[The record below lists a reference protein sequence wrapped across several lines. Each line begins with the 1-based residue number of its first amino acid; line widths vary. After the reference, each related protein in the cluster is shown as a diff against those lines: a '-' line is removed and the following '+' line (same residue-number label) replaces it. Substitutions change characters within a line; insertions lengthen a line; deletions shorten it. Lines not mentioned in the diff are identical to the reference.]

1 MLKTKQINNYK
12 ISKIHLPSID
22 EKVIKGGDLLPLY
35 SNTFICAKKNS
46 GKTTVIFNLIRKCID
61 RDTVV
66 HMFVSTIE
74 KDRSWLQI
82 VAYLKKK
89 GIQYHAHMSIVD
101 NNGND
106 LIRNII
112 DQPINFSDDD
122 DGDDDDG
129 HVKQKSYSF
138 IRINEQK
145 QDNTTM
151 RRKKRKLAQ
160 KQIIIL
166 DDIGNE
172 LKKPSIDQLLKIN
185 RHLRSKVILSSQ
197 YLNDLSPQAR
207 RQIDI
212 WLLFNGCKKEK
223 LLTIMRDC
231 DTHLDYHIFEQ
242 MYKFATD
249 EKYNFLY
256 IDCHNSKFRRNF
268 NQEIDIPDG

>member
-1 MLKTKQINNYK
+1 MIKTKQINNYK
-12 ISKIHLPSID
+12 ISKINLPAID
-22 EKVIKGGDLLPLY
+22 EKVIKGGELLPLY

-46 GKTTVIFNLIRKCID
+46 GKTTVIFNLLRKCID

-82 VAYLKKK
+82 VDYLKTK
-89 GIQYHAHMSIVD
+89 GIKYHAHMSTID
-101 NNGND
+101 ENGND
-106 LIRNII
+106 LIRSII
-112 DQPINFSDDD
+112 DQPVLFSDDEED
-122 DGDDDDG
+122 EPSPQP
-129 HVKQKSYSF
+129 HYSF
-138 IRINEQK
+138 IRLNEQK
-145 QDNTTM
+145 QDKTI

-185 RHLRSKVILSSQ
+185 RHLQCKVILSSQ

-207 RQIDI
+207 RQIDV
-212 WLLFNGCKKEK
+212 WLLFAGCKKEK

-231 DTHLDYHIFEQ
+231 DTHLDFYIFEQ
-242 MYKFATD
+242 VYKYATSQ
-249 EKYNFLY
+249 KYNFLY
-256 IDCHNSKFRRNF
+256 IDCHNNTFRRNF
-268 NQEIDIPDG
+268 NEGIDVPET